1 MSMENMSHVLRPVNG
16 KHQIV
21 ILIVQIILH
30 SDIKTIKHGFPY
42 KKKNMLD
49 GSFFWSD
56 VLVCCRK
63 CFWHHITDLL
73 VLILPFNINK

>member
-42 KKKNMLD
+42 KKKNIYVGWL
-49 GSFFWSD
+49 FF
-56 VLVCCRK
+56 LV
-63 CFWHHITDLL
+63 
-73 VLILPFNINK
+73 